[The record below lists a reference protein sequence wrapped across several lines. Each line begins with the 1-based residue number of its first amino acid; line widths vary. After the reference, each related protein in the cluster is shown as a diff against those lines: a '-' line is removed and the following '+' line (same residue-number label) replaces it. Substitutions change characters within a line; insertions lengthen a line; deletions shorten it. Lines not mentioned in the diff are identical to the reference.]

1 VATSGSAEYVFY
13 LDNAGRVIAAANGGG
28 SWRSAPIPNGL
39 GITAGTALSAATTAA
54 GINVFFLDAAGKLA
68 VATLSNAG
76 SWRTREIAGAPL
88 QGTGLYATN
97 TLTSSGAVVDEVYY
111 LDSCCTAGA
120 TWWDGSA
127 WQSGALPG
135 KASAIDAVSG
145 NAVPGST
152 QQVFLA
158 DGAAPSVDSDSAPG
172 AAWSNSILP
181 SAPTAYPG
189 TVLLYAASSA
199 DDTTASSAA
208 AYAGLPASQVTTS
221 FATAWAAALS
231 GNYLVITVGQAAAN
245 ALYQNACGWANPSR
259 SDPGST
265 PFSYVTK
272 PANAPLANLFLVGAA
287 ATASAGPQRAD
298 DLAYFA
304 VHGALPAGAPDV
316 PAIAQPAAVCLGAAG

>member
-1 VATSGSAEYVFY
+1 
-13 LDNAGRVIAAANGGG
+13 
-28 SWRSAPIPNGL
+28 
-39 GITAGTALSAATTAA
+39 
-54 GINVFFLDAAGKLA
+54 VFFLDAAGKLA

-76 SWRTREIAGAPL
+76 SWTTREIAGAPS
-88 QGTGLYATN
+88 QGSGLSATS

-111 LDSCCTAGA
+111 LDSCCTAGV
-120 TWWDGSA
+120 TWWDGFA

-135 KASAIDAVSG
+135 RASAIDAVSG

-158 DGAAPSVDSDSAPG
+158 DGTAPSVDGNSAPG
-172 AAWSNSILP
+172 AAWSNSALP
-181 SAPTAYPG
+181 SSPTAYPG
-189 TVLLYAASSA
+189 TVLLYAADSA
-199 DDTTASSAA
+199 DDITASSAA
-208 AYAGLPASQVTTS
+208 AYAGLPASQVTTG

-231 GNYLVITVGQAAAN
+231 GNYLVITVGQAAAD
-245 ALYQNACGWANPSR
+245 ALYQNPCGWANPSR

-265 PFSYVTK
+265 PFGYLTR

-298 DLAYFA
+298 DLVYFA

-316 PAIAQPAAVCLGAAG
+316 PATAQPAAVCLGAAG